1 MEIAQQLSVFLDNKP
16 GTLAKV
22 CDALA
27 AAKINIYALTISDTI
42 DHAVVRMVVSDPI
55 GALHIFGDRGVLV
68 VENDVLMLENSNKPG
83 ALADIAQKLA
93 KARINI
99 EYAYL
104 ATSPGAK
111 LGLLILRVKNP
122 AKALGILSAR

>member
-1 MEIAQQLSVFLDNKP
+1 MEIAKQLSVFLDNKP

-55 GALHIFGDRGVLV
+55 RALHIFGDRGVLV
-68 VENDVLMLENSNKPG
+68 VENDVLMLENGNKPG
-83 ALADIAQKLA
+83 ALANIAQKLA

-122 AKALGILSAR
+122 AKALQILSAR